1 MANFINSFKLLG
13 RHSRSPTPRASLG
26 LRLSFALLCLSGALL
41 LTAGAAWSARV
52 DAFSAGAS
60 AYARQDYARSASILG
75 PLAEEGDA
83 RAQTYLGFMYLH
95 GRGVPQNFEA
105 AAHWFHLAAEQDLS
119 AAQYY
124 LGLMYDKGQGVD
136 QDFVQAHAWLN
147 LAVAHAR
154 RGERDPWTRIRDAV
168 ASKMSLAQL
177 AEARQLALD
186 WRPIGAP

>member
-1 MANFINSFKLLG
+1 MAESVNFSATIAGLAL
-13 RHSRSPTPRASLG
+13 RWRA
-26 LRLSFALLCLSGALL
+26 ALLSLCAALL
-41 LTAGAAWSARV
+41 LTAAAPSSAQ
-52 DAFSAGAS
+52 AGGFSAGAR
-60 AYARQDYARSASILG
+60 AYARQDYSRAAVILG
-75 PLAEEGDA
+75 PLAEHGDPW
-83 RAQTYLGFMYLH
+83 AQTYLGFMYLH

-105 AAHWFHLAAEQDLS
+105 AAHWFRLAAEQDLS

-124 LGLMYDKGQGVD
+124 LGLMYDKGQGVE

-186 WRPIGAP
+186 WRPSGER